1 MADENKKAG
10 TSDVRKTGR
19 ELVYEL
25 KEALGLQG
33 DFRDILKD
41 SIKELQK
48 SISTYDK
55 INARLENLK
64 KTTVNVKEINKDIL
78 KNRLEAYSNERKLGD
93 LDKKL
98 SDNQKKSALNFN
110 DKIKQAQRFEAARI
124 KAANDGNKQLEERF
138 IRQLRYIND
147 KIEEQKESLGLDQLS
162 YAQALKTEELFQET
176 ENRLQD
182 QLKIEK
188 EINKQLGLSGGFMQK
203 FAEKLGFGQDVYEAM
218 SIEARKLID
227 INGKVTGVGKWKVL
241 KAGIKEIGN
250 QIKESLNDPLL
261 AFGLVMKA
269 NNMILSGLKSAFN
282 FIVDIGK
289 KVLSFITGWN
299 SQVFEFAKN
308 LGVGE
313 TQSRMMMNHFQEMA
327 LTSGPLFLGVKGISE
342 AFASMTES
350 LGFIAPMNDEM
361 LTTATLIQRQFG
373 LTADHIQ
380 AINTISALSG
390 KSFKDTF
397 DTINAIS
404 KVEGGRNRIM
414 MTERQTMG
422 QISKLSSL
430 VLMNFKGNIPA
441 LTEAVVRAKKLGVEL
456 NDIQGTTGQFLDFES
471 SISKE
476 FEAQMFTGED
486 LNLQQLRRLAL
497 AHDTKGM
504 MEEIGR
510 RIPTLDKWNNMNTLA
525 QEAYAEALGMSSEK
539 IAEIIQKQQI
549 ANRLGVDA
557 SLNASEM
564 YRKLSEQGKTHDQIV
579 DIMKAAGAEQ
589 YLNAAMSE
597 KIDTFMQ
604 NIKNTLGQMLEGELG
619 QTITKFLNLLNNA
632 EKIKEIVGQIQGFV
646 RGIVRFFGDLPKT
659 IHSIIKGT
667 ATFLGLL
674 AAAQIVAGGIMIG
687 TGVNPIGGAALI
699 AGGIKMGGVAAAAG
713 YASSQLGDL
722 ITVSDNAARNQVY
735 SSPIVPTQQSAAKVN
750 QPINVNVNNNMTLE
764 GDKLYL
770 HTLKNIQSTPPMD
783 NNQGQYFTPNSI
795 SFSGQP
801 AS

>member
-1 MADENKKAG
+1 MADPNQNPIPDPKLIDQARDKYKG
-10 TSDVRKTGR
+10 LRDVMQ
-19 ELVYEL
+19 
-25 KEALGLQG
+25 EALGIQKDTADVL
-33 DFRDILKD
+33 RDSLRDLEKE
-41 SIKELQK
+41 IK
-48 SISTYDK
+48 SYDK
-55 INARLENLK
+55 INARLDALK
-64 KTTVNVKEINKDIL
+64 LDTINIKELEKEISTINQKRYI
-78 KNRLEAYSNERKLGD
+78 
-93 LDKKL
+93 
-98 SDNQKKSALNFN
+98 NQKKLEDLQKEQAKKSNEINQLNLRVS
-110 DKIKQAQRFEAARI
+110 QAQQNLDKQKLSGDDTLIKLAEKNLRFRQDALDVELLSIKEAEAAI
-124 KAANDGNKQLEERF
+124 KLNETQLKFTED
-138 IRQLRYIND
+138 L
-147 KIEEQKESLGLDQLS
+147 
-162 YAQALKTEELFQET
+162 LKTE
-176 ENRLQD
+176 
-182 QLKIEK
+182 KK
-188 EINKQLGLSGGFMQK
+188 INKELGLSGDFMK
-203 FAEKLGFGQDVYEAM
+203 VFANKLGLGN
-218 SIEARKLID
+218 SILADMVEYTKKAELDKRKISKWD
-227 INGKVTGVGKWKVL
+227 TFIVGVKSAGK
-241 KAGIKEIGN
+241 A
-250 QIKESLNDPLL
+250 IKESLNDPLV

-269 NNMILSGLKSAFN
+269 NNMILGGLKSAFN

-373 LTADHIQ
+373 LTAEHIQ
-380 AINTISALSG
+380 AIYTVSALSG

-619 QTITKFLNLLNNA
+619 QTITKFVNLLNNA

-659 IHSIIKGT
+659 IQKVITAASI
-667 ATFLGLL
+667 FLGLVG
-674 AAAQIVAGGIMIG
+674 AAEMALGFAMLP
-687 TGVNPIGGAALI
+687 VNPIGGAAMILGGGKMLAL
-699 AGGIKMGGVAAAAG
+699 AGGAG
-713 YASSQLGDL
+713 YAASQLGDL
-722 ITVSDNAARNQVY
+722 ISVSDNAVRNQV
-735 SSPIVPTQQSAAKVN
+735 SSGGSSFSGTTQSNTQGNQS
-750 QPINVNVNNNMTLE
+750 INVYMQPQFAID
-764 GDKLYL
+764 GDPIPVKVIGQAQ
-770 HTLKNIQSTPPMD
+770 NSAPMD
-783 NNQGQYFTPNSI
+783 NNHGQYFSI
-795 SFSGQP
+795 GSYSLSGQ
-801 AS
+801 SHK

>member
-1 MADENKKAG
+1 MADENKKAYFNERDAAKDLED
-10 TSDVRKTGR
+10 SLRK
-19 ELVYEL
+19 
-25 KEALGLQG
+25 ALGIRKDGLSIVKESISYLEKEIKSY
-33 DFRDILKD
+33 DKLNARVETLKRDTIN
-41 SIKELQK
+41 IKELEEEIRKVKQK
-48 SISTYDK
+48 EIIDGLKQQDLQKRIAKTYEE
-55 INARLENLK
+55 AALEQKNIAFQELAFSK
-64 KTTVNVKEINKDIL
+64 AKTKEERDLAEQRWIAANMAHDDLIGQIELLQLSVKESEKL
-78 KNRLEAYSNERKLGD
+78 KEVNAALIEYLKEQIKL
-93 LDKKL
+93 
-98 SDNQKKSALNFN
+98 
-110 DKIKQAQRFEAARI
+110 
-124 KAANDGNKQLEERF
+124 
-138 IRQLRYIND
+138 
-147 KIEEQKESLGLDQLS
+147 
-162 YAQALKTEELFQET
+162 
-176 ENRLQD
+176 
-182 QLKIEK
+182 EK
-188 EINKQLGLSGGFMQK
+188 EANSQLGLSGNIMK
-203 FAEKLGFGQDVYEAM
+203 VFANKLGLGNSILADMVVYIKNAQAQKKEISKWDVFKEGVKSA
-218 SIEARKLID
+218 
-227 INGKVTGVGKWKVL
+227 GKT
-241 KAGIKEIGN
+241 IKEN
-250 QIKESLNDPLL
+250 LNDPLV

-269 NNMILSGLKSAFN
+269 NNMILGGLKSIFN
-282 FIVDIGK
+282 FVKDIAQ
-289 KVLSFITGWN
+289 KVLSLITGWN

-380 AINTISALSG
+380 AIYTVSALSG

-564 YRKLSEQGKTHDQIV
+564 YRKLFDQYKNHEKV
-579 DIMKAAGAEQ
+579 VEVMKAAGAQQ
-589 YLNAAMSE
+589 YLNASMSE

-619 QTITKFLNLLNNA
+619 QTITKFVNLLNNA

-659 IHSIIKGT
+659 IQKVITAASI
-667 ATFLGLL
+667 FLGLVG
-674 AAAQIVAGGIMIG
+674 AAEMALGFAMLP
-687 TGVNPIGGAALI
+687 VNPIGGAAMILGGGKMLAL
-699 AGGIKMGGVAAAAG
+699 AGGAG
-713 YASSQLGDL
+713 YAASQLGDL

-735 SSPIVPTQQSAAKVN
+735 SSPIIPTQQSAAKVN

>member
-1 MADENKKAG
+1 MADENKKAYFNERDAAKDLED
-10 TSDVRKTGR
+10 SLRK
-19 ELVYEL
+19 
-25 KEALGLQG
+25 ALGIRKDGLSIVKESISYLEKEIKSY
-33 DFRDILKD
+33 DKLNARVETLKRDTIN
-41 SIKELQK
+41 IKELEEEIRKVKQ
-48 SISTYDK
+48 
-55 INARLENLK
+55 
-64 KTTVNVKEINKDIL
+64 KEIIDGL
-78 KNRLEAYSNERKLGD
+78 KQQD
-93 LDKKL
+93 L
-98 SDNQKKSALNFN
+98 QKRIAKTYE
-110 DKIKQAQRFEAARI
+110 EAALEQKNIAFQELAFSKAKTKEERNLAEQRWI
-124 KAANDGNKQLEERF
+124 AANMAHDDLIGQ
-138 IRQLRYIND
+138 
-147 KIEEQKESLGLDQLS
+147 IELLQLS
-162 YAQALKTEELFQET
+162 VTESEKLKEVNAALIEY
-176 ENRLQD
+176 
-182 QLKIEK
+182 LKEQIKLEK
-188 EINKQLGLSGGFMQK
+188 EANSQLGLSGNIMK
-203 FAEKLGFGQDVYEAM
+203 VFANKLGLGNSILADMVVYIKNAQ
-218 SIEARKLID
+218 AQK
-227 INGKVTGVGKWKVL
+227 
-241 KAGIKEIGN
+241 KEISKWDVFKEGVKSAGKA
-250 QIKESLNDPLL
+250 IKESLNDPLV

-269 NNMILSGLKSAFN
+269 NNMILGGLKSAFN

-380 AINTISALSG
+380 AINTVSALSG

-557 SLNASEM
+557 SLSASEM
-564 YRKLSEQGKTHDQIV
+564 YKKLFDQYKNHEKV
-579 DIMKAAGAEQ
+579 VEVMKAAGAQQ
-589 YLNAAMSE
+589 YLNASMSE
-597 KIDTFMQ
+597 KIDTFIQ

-619 QTITKFLNLLNNA
+619 QTITKFVNLLSNA

-659 IHSIIKGT
+659 IHTIIKGT

-674 AAAQIVAGGIMIG
+674 AAAEIVAGGILIA
-687 TGVNPIGGAALI
+687 TGNPIGGAALI
-699 AGGIKMGGVAAAAG
+699 AGGVKMGAVAVGAG
-713 YASSQLGDL
+713 YAASQLGDL
-722 ITVSDNAARNQVY
+722 ISVSDNAVRNQV
-735 SSPIVPTQQSAAKVN
+735 SSGGSSFSGTTQSNTQGN
-750 QPINVNVNNNMTLE
+750 QPINVYMQPQFAID
-764 GDKLYL
+764 GDPIPVKVIGQAQ
-770 HTLKNIQSTPPMD
+770 NSAPMD
-783 NNQGQYFTPNSI
+783 NNHGQYFSI
-795 SFSGQP
+795 GSYSLSGQ
-801 AS
+801 SHR

>member
-1 MADENKKAG
+1 MADENKKAYFDERDAAKDLED
-10 TSDVRKTGR
+10 SLRK
-19 ELVYEL
+19 
-25 KEALGLQG
+25 ALGIRKDGLSTVKESISYLEKEIKSY
-33 DFRDILKD
+33 DKLNARVETLKRDTIN
-41 SIKELQK
+41 IKELEEEIRKVKQK
-48 SISTYDK
+48 EIIDGLKQQDLQKRIAKTYEEAALEQKNIAFQELAFSKAK
-55 INARLENLK
+55 IKAERNLAEQRWIAA
-64 KTTVNVKEINKDIL
+64 NEAHDDLIGQIELLQLSVKESEKL
-78 KNRLEAYSNERKLGD
+78 KEVNIALTEYLKEQIKL
-93 LDKKL
+93 
-98 SDNQKKSALNFN
+98 
-110 DKIKQAQRFEAARI
+110 
-124 KAANDGNKQLEERF
+124 
-138 IRQLRYIND
+138 
-147 KIEEQKESLGLDQLS
+147 
-162 YAQALKTEELFQET
+162 
-176 ENRLQD
+176 
-182 QLKIEK
+182 EK
-188 EINKQLGLSGGFMQK
+188 EANSQLGLSGNIMK
-203 FAEKLGFGQDVYEAM
+203 VFANKLGLGNSILADMVVYIKNAQ
-218 SIEARKLID
+218 AQK
-227 INGKVTGVGKWKVL
+227 
-241 KAGIKEIGN
+241 KEISKWDVFKEGVKSAGKT
-250 QIKESLNDPLL
+250 IKESLNDPLV

-269 NNMILSGLKSAFN
+269 NNMILGGLKSAFN
-282 FIVDIGK
+282 FIVDIAK
-289 KVLSFITGWN
+289 KVLSLVTGWN

-380 AINTISALSG
+380 AIYTVSALSG

-397 DTINAIS
+397 DTITAIS
-404 KVEGGRNRIM
+404 KIEGGRNKIM

-422 QISKLSSL
+422 QISKLSST
-430 VLMNFKGNIPA
+430 VLMNFRGNIPA

-525 QEAYAEALGMSSEK
+525 QEAYADALGMSSDK

-549 ANRLGVDA
+549 ANKLGVDA
-557 SLNASEM
+557 SLSSSEM
-564 YRKLSEQGKTHDQIV
+564 YKELTKSGKSHEEIV

-589 YLNAAMSE
+589 YLNAAMAE
-597 KIDTFMQ
+597 KIDTFIQ

-632 EKIKEIVGQIQGFV
+632 EKIKEIVGKIQSFV
-646 RGIVRFFGDLPKT
+646 KGIVSFFGDLPKT
-659 IHSIIKGT
+659 IQKVIKGT

-674 AAAQIVAGGIMIG
+674 AAAQIVAGSIMIAMG
-687 TGVNPIGGAALI
+687 NPIGGAALI
-699 AGGIKMGGVAAAAG
+699 AGGAKMGAIAYGAKIV
-713 YASSQLGDL
+713 GDEFGNL
-722 ITVSDNAARNQVY
+722 ISVSDNAARNQ
-735 SSPIVPTQQSAAKVN
+735 SAPTSNTQYQQQNAQGN
-750 QPINVNVNNNMTLE
+750 QPTNIYLNPSFAID
-764 GDKLYL
+764 GDPLPVKVIS
-770 HTLKNIQSTPPMD
+770 NAQSTAPMD
-783 NNQGQYFTPNSI
+783 NNQGQYFSI
-795 SFSGQP
+795 KSYSLSG
-801 AS
+801 AGKIS

>member
-1 MADENKKAG
+1 MADPNQQSGK
-10 TSDVRKTGR
+10 
-19 ELVYEL
+19 ELLNSL
-25 KEALGLQG
+25 KDALSIQG

-41 SIKELQK
+41 SVKELQK
-48 SISTYDK
+48 SLSTYDK
-55 INARLENLK
+55 IAAKLENLN
-64 KTTVNVKEINKDIL
+64 KTSINTKNINADIL
-78 KNRLEAYSNERKLGD
+78 KNKISQYTNTRKLAD
-93 LDKKL
+93 LETKLNEQQRKDAEKFNNQIKKIQE
-98 SDNQKKSALNFN
+98 SEAL
-110 DKIKQAQRFEAARI
+110 RI
-124 KAANDGNKQLEERF
+124 KYVGAADKRKEVSILRILKLQEDELERQKQNLSLE
-138 IRQLRYIND
+138 
-147 KIEEQKESLGLDQLS
+147 QLS
-162 YAQALKTEELFQET
+162 YAQVLKSEELYGET
-176 ENRLQD
+176 NNRLAEE
-182 QLKIEK
+182 LRLEK
-188 EINKQLGLSGGFMQK
+188 EVNKQLGLSGGLMQK
-203 FAEKLGFGQDVYEAM
+203 FAQKLGLGEEVYAAM
-218 SIEARKLID
+218 VLESRKLVD
-227 INGKVTGVGKWKVL
+227 ANDKATSRGKWMVL
-241 KAGIKEIGN
+241 KAGIKEVGR
-250 QIKESLNDPLL
+250 QIKESLNDPLV
-261 AFGLVMKA
+261 AFGLIMKA
-269 NNMILSGLKSAFN
+269 NNMILGGLKSAFN
-282 FIVDIGK
+282 FIVDKAK
-289 KVLSFITGWN
+289 KVLSLVTGWN

-313 TQSRMMMNHFQEMA
+313 TESRQMMNHFQEMA
-327 LTSGPLFLGVKGISE
+327 LTSGPLFLNVKGISE

-350 LGFIAPMNDEM
+350 LGFIAPMNNEM

-397 DTINAIS
+397 DTITAIS
-404 KVEGGRNRIM
+404 KIEGGRSRIL

-422 QISKLSSL
+422 QISKLSST
-430 VLMNFKGNIPA
+430 VLMNFRGNIPA

-504 MEEIGR
+504 MDEIGK

-525 QEAYAEALGMSSEK
+525 QDAYAEALGMSSEK

-557 SLNASEM
+557 SLSASEM
-564 YRKLSEQGKTHDQIV
+564 YKELTKSGKSHEQIV
-579 DIMKAAGAEQ
+579 EIMKAAGAQQ

-632 EKIKEIVGQIQGFV
+632 EKIKEIVGKIQGFV
-646 RGIVRFFGDLPKT
+646 KGIVKFFGDLPKT
-659 IHSIIKGT
+659 IHAVIKGT

-674 AAAQIVAGGIMIG
+674 AAAQIVTGGILIG
-687 TGVNPIGGAALI
+687 TGLNPVAGAALI
-699 AGGIKMGGVAAAAG
+699 VGGIKMGGVAAAAG

-722 ITVSDNAARNQVY
+722 ISVSDSAARNQ
-735 SSPIVPTQQSAAKVN
+735 SSPTSNTQYQQQNTQAN
-750 QPINVNVNNNMTLE
+750 QPTNIYLNPSFAIDGDPLPVRVLSNVQSNAHLDNS
-764 GDKLYL
+764 GGLYFSP
-770 HTLKNIQSTPPMD
+770 KS
-783 NNQGQYFTPNSI
+783 YSI
-795 SFSGQP
+795 SGK
-801 AS
+801 

>member
-1 MADENKKAG
+1 MADPNQQSGK
-10 TSDVRKTGR
+10 
-19 ELVYEL
+19 ELLNSL
-25 KEALGLQG
+25 KDALSIQG

-41 SIKELQK
+41 SVKELQK
-48 SISTYDK
+48 SLSTYDK
-55 INARLENLK
+55 IAAKLENLN
-64 KTTVNVKEINKDIL
+64 KTSINTKNINADIL
-78 KNRLEAYSNERKLGD
+78 KNKISQYTNTRKLADLNQKLGD
-93 LDKKL
+93 D
-98 SDNQKKSALNFN
+98 QKK
-110 DKIKQAQRFEAARI
+110 K
-124 KAANDGNKQLEERF
+124 ANDFNAKVKQIQDLEAKRIEFSNSGNKQKETAILRLIRLKERS
-138 IRQLRYIND
+138 LNND
-147 KIEEQKESLGLDQLS
+147 KMDLGLEQLS
-162 YAQALKTEELFQET
+162 YAQALKSEELFQESEKRLT
-176 ENRLQD
+176 EELRL
-182 QLKIEK
+182 EK
-188 EINKQLGLSGGFMQK
+188 EVNKQLGLSGGLMQK
-203 FAEKLGFGQDVYEAM
+203 FAQKLGLGEEVYAAM
-218 SIEARKLID
+218 VLESRKLVD
-227 INGKVTGVGKWKVL
+227 ANDKATSRGKWMVL
-241 KAGIKEIGN
+241 KAGIKEVGR
-250 QIKESLNDPLL
+250 QIKESLNDPMVQ
-261 AFGLVMKA
+261 FGLIMKA
-269 NNMILSGLKSAFN
+269 NNMILGGLKSAFN

-313 TQSRMMMNHFQEMA
+313 TQSRAMMNHFQEMA
-327 LTSGPLFLGVKGISE
+327 LTSGPLFLNIKGISE

-361 LTTATLIQRQFG
+361 LTTATLLQRQFG
-373 LTADHIQ
+373 LTAEHIQ

-404 KVEGGRNRIM
+404 KVEGGRNKIM

-422 QISKLSSL
+422 QISKLSST
-430 VLMNFKGNIPA
+430 VLMNFRGNIPA

-504 MEEIGR
+504 MDEIGK

-525 QEAYAEALGMSSEK
+525 QDAYAEALGMSSEK

-549 ANRLGVDA
+549 ANKLGLDA
-557 SLNASEM
+557 SLSASEM
-564 YRKLSEQGKTHDQIV
+564 YKELTKSGKSHEQIV
-579 DIMKAAGAEQ
+579 EIMKAAGAQQ

-632 EKIKEIVGQIQGFV
+632 EKIKEIVGKIQGFV
-646 RGIVRFFGDLPKT
+646 KGIVKFFGDLPKT
-659 IHSIIKGT
+659 IHAVIKGT

-674 AAAQIVAGGIMIG
+674 AAAQVVTGGILIG
-687 TGVNPIGGAALI
+687 TGLNPVAGAALI
-699 AGGIKMGGVAAAAG
+699 VGGIKMGGVAAAAG

-722 ITVSDNAARNQVY
+722 ISVSDSAARNQ
-735 SSPIVPTQQSAAKVN
+735 SAPTSNTQYQQQNTQAN
-750 QPINVNVNNNMTLE
+750 QPTNIYQNLSLSIDGDPLPVRVLSNV
-764 GDKLYL
+764 
-770 HTLKNIQSTPPMD
+770 QSNAHLD
-783 NNQGQYFTPNSI
+783 NSGGWHFSPKSYSI
-795 SFSGQP
+795 SGK
-801 AS
+801 